1 MLAQIHIRFQL
12 FFSMW
17 ILILWYPLV
26 LPCVFHTLVFP
37 VCMCLPIISKRRS
50 SSFILLLRKLSTSCI
65 PRTKSAGKSNS
76 YTICAKKL
84 FKKVILRMWFSIAL
98 SNVTK
103 LNKLALNWSED
114 VKELSFL
121 IFLVEVIPLS
131 GPGFLPSFS
140 FYSCLDSKI
149 ILCIPLI
156 FVTNNNLIISPVSL
170 KFKKCSQ
177 KTKKVCTH
185 KSLKSVYKKQKKV
198 CTNKSSK
205 SIYKNE

>member
-1 MLAQIHIRFQL
+1 MYT
-12 FFSMW
+12 S
-17 ILILWYPLV
+17 YK
-26 LPCVFHTLVFP
+26 
-37 VCMCLPIISKRRS
+37 IS
-50 SSFILLLRKLSTSCI
+50 
-65 PRTKSAGKSNS
+65 SNS
-76 YTICAKKL
+76 YTIRAKKL

-140 FYSCLDSKI
+140 FYNCLDSQI
-149 ILCIPLI
+149 ILCIPLM

-177 KTKKVCTH
+177 KNKKSVHTQKFKECLQKTKK
-185 KSLKSVYKKQKKV
+185 SVHKQKFKKYLQKWIKCV
-198 CTNKSSK
+198 HTQKFKKWLQNFEKWLQNIEKCLQKFEKWLQTF
-205 SIYKNE
+205 